1 MQRECACRVQL
12 LNIRMWYGISR
23 TILRLLLLTTVCAR
37 FMKIRRAMC
46 GSVQTTASTSIR
58 RVRESCSTSSSM
70 TRPASILPPGLMI
83 SFRISRAGCGW
94 HLIRVASSCW
104 TSSAFWQPSRSHL
117 QQQPPVW
124 QIIISQIRAR
134 TLSRVCTSDSWCSM
148 AREWF
153 GLPLIITSTVSIPVP
168 FASPI
173 SQAMMPSII

>member
-37 FMKIRRAMC
+37 FMKIRRGMY
-46 GSVQTTASTSIR
+46 GSVQTTVSTSIR

-70 TRPASILPPGLMI
+70 TRPASILLPGLMI
-83 SFRISRAGCGW
+83 FFRIRWAECGW

-104 TSSAFWQPSRSHL
+104 TSSAFWQPFRSHL
-117 QQQPPVW
+117 QLPPPVW
-124 QIIISQIRAR
+124 RIIISQTRER
-134 TLSRVCTSDSWCSM
+134 TPSRVCTSDSWYSM
-148 AREWF
+148 AREWS
-153 GLPLIITSTVSIPVP
+153 GHPLIIILTVSIPVR

-173 SQAMMPSII
+173 SLALLPSII

>member
-23 TILRLLLLTTVCAR
+23 TTLRLLLLTTVCAR
-37 FMKIRRAMC
+37 FMKIRRGMY

-70 TRPASILPPGLMI
+70 TRPASILLPGLMI
-83 SFRISRAGCGW
+83 FFRIRWAECGW
-94 HLIRVASSCW
+94 HLIRVASSCL

-117 QQQPPVW
+117 LLQPPVW
-124 QIIISQIRAR
+124 QIIISQTRERTPSRA
-134 TLSRVCTSDSWCSM
+134 CTSVSWYSM
-148 AREWF
+148 EREWS
-153 GLPLIITSTVSIPVP
+153 GHHLIIISTVSIPVP

-173 SQAMMPSII
+173 SLALMPSII